1 MTGKFLIFTLIFSI
15 FILSSY
21 SWGQQDLDLDR
32 ELSSEGYI
40 TISWHDSY
48 QSIPII
54 IQVATDASFKELVN
68 EIKLINQNSIHLSGL
83 KNGSYFVRM
92 LAENNNVSST
102 SSFVVQH
109 RDISDAF
116 MFFTLGA
123 ILFLSLIVI
132 LIKFNA
138 KF

>member
-1 MTGKFLIFTLIFSI
+1 MTSKLLIFTLIISI

-32 ELSSEGYI
+32 KLSSEGYI
-40 TISWHDSY
+40 TISWQDSY
-48 QSIPII
+48 QSIPVT
-54 IQVATDASFKELVN
+54 IQVAADASFKQLLN

-83 KNGSYFVRM
+83 KNGNYFVRM
-92 LAENNNVSST
+92 LAENNDVSST
-102 SSFVVQH
+102 SSFIVQH
-109 RDISDAF
+109 RDITDAL

-123 ILFLSLIVI
+123 ILFLFLIVI
-132 LIKFNA
+132 LTKFNA

>member
-1 MTGKFLIFTLIFSI
+1 MTSKLLIFTLIISI

-32 ELSSEGYI
+32 KLSSEGYI
-40 TISWHDSY
+40 TISWQDSY
-48 QSIPII
+48 QSIPVT
-54 IQVATDASFKELVN
+54 IQVAADASFKQLLN

-83 KNGSYFVRM
+83 KNGNYFVRM
-92 LAENNNVSST
+92 LAENNDVSST

-109 RDISDAF
+109 RNIQDAF
-116 MFFTLGA
+116 MFFALGA
-123 ILFLSLIVI
+123 ILFLFLIVI
-132 LIKFNA
+132 LIKFSA